1 MWTSGRPWVQDSMRM
16 RRPRRRLPVEM
27 VEVTVRCHRSEMR
40 LVPTAERVQII
51 GFTLAQAC
59 RRHPGVE
66 VLAVCQMSNHLH
78 LVLRDA
84 DGSLS
89 AFMQYF
95 VGNVARRLN
104 RLDRLHGA
112 VFERRFSE
120 IVIVDEVALVHRIAY
135 AIANPVEARLVRSH
149 REWTGLCA
157 FARAHGLARVFGH
170 FHAARYEAAAKRSEV
185 SVGRDQF
192 REEAVLEMG
201 VLEAE
206 LAARVEAAVK
216 AREARLR
223 EGQRGVVGMAE
234 VEAMSP
240 LSRPE
245 RSSRSPMPLCFAS
258 TEDGWERFV
267 SGWRSFCHAFHA
279 AALRFRMGVLDV
291 AFPAGAF
298 RPSSW
303 AG

>member
-1 MWTSGRPWVQDSMRM
+1 M
-16 RRPRRRLPVEM
+16 
-27 VEVTVRCHRSEMR
+27 RCHRSELR
-40 LVPTAERVQII
+40 LVPTPERVQVV

-59 RRHPGVE
+59 RRNPGME

-78 LVLRDA
+78 LVLRDG

-89 AFMQYF
+89 AFMRYF
-95 VGNVARRLN
+95 VGNVARRIN
-104 RLDRLHGA
+104 RLDGLHGA

-120 IVIVDEVALVHRIAY
+120 IVIVDDEMLVHRIAY
-135 AIANPVEARLVRSH
+135 AVANPVEAGLVRSH

-157 FARAHGLARVFGH
+157 FARGYAVARVFSH
-170 FHAARYEAAAKRSEV
+170 FHAARYAAAARRSEV
-185 SVGRDQF
+185 SVRRDEF
-192 REEAVLEMG
+192 REEVVMETG
-201 VLEAE
+201 VLDAA

-216 AREARLR
+216 AREASLR
-223 EGQRGVVGMAE
+223 EKRRGVVGMAA

-245 RSSRSPMPLCFAS
+245 RSKRSPMPLCFAS
-258 TEDGWERFV
+258 TWEGWAGFV
-267 SGWRSFCHAFHA
+267 SGWRAFCHAFA
-279 AALRFRMGVLDV
+279 VASLSCRMGGLDV